1 MRGQE
6 KRGVLQDVM
15 QTLRL
20 GSNAGL
26 SLAPQYTIQVQKCPY
41 RLTRLVKKVISV

>member
-20 GSNAGL
+20 GSNTGFF
-26 SLAPQYTIQVQKCPY
+26 LAPQYTIQVQKCPY
-41 RLTRLVKKVISV
+41 RLAGLVKL